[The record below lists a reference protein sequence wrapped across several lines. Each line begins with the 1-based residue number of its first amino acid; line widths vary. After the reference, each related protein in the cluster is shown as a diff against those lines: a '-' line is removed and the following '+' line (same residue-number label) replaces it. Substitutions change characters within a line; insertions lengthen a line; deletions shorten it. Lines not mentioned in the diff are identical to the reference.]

1 MIGPFCGLLSLLVA
15 GRYVEV
21 ILQLIEKA
29 GDFVSDDIWYRVV
42 QFVTNND
49 DLQVLTCGP
58 SFLDVHGN
66 MENGLKI
73 WYCIHHNVYTTL
85 DHYHSESYLLYHMCL
100 SCAFKKHAPTSTYL
114 VPDLACSESGL
125 SCRVWQLRFFVEDRH
140 LLQQRLGS
148 TLTSQQCMKPW
159 WRWWSFWIRQ
169 SYVSWVLTNVMT
181 ESLHCFWKC
190 DRNSECKCLCNG
202 LPCPKIWS
210 GLLYTYLHPLLGLD
224 KVSGES

>member
-58 SFLDVHGN
+58 SFLDVRGN

-73 WYCIHHNVYTTL
+73 LYCIHHNVYTTTL
-85 DHYHSESYLLYHMCL
+85 DHYRSESCLLCHLCL
-100 SCAFKKHAPTSTYL
+100 SCAFRKHAPTSTYL
-114 VPDLACSESGL
+114 VPDIVCSESGL
-125 SCRVWQLRFFVEDRH
+125 LCRVWQLSFLWKIGICCSKGSGVPWQASSAWNHGEGDDH
-140 LLQQRLGS
+140 SESQRL
-148 TLTSQQCMKPW
+148 MN
-159 WRWWSFWIRQ
+159 
-169 SYVSWVLTNVMT
+169 VLALKLLSSIELWTT
-181 ESLHCFWKC
+181 
-190 DRNSECKCLCNG
+190 RNSICLTC
-202 LPCPKIWS
+202 
-210 GLLYTYLHPLLGLD
+210 
-224 KVSGES
+224 